1 MFTFREAAN
10 LRLVVDYNVLCVF
23 SFVLLM
29 IMTHLQMMN
38 NNNDAN
44 KYDKKH
50 QPHPRRVGDESAAP
64 APVDRRGR
72 VGAEAGT

>member
-1 MFTFREAAN
+1 
-10 LRLVVDYNVLCVF
+10 
-23 SFVLLM
+23 M

-64 APVDRRGR
+64 APVDGRGR